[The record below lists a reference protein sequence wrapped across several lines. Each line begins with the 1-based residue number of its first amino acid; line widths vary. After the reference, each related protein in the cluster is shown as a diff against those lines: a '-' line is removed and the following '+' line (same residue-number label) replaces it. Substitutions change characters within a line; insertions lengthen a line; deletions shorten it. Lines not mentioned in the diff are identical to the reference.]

1 MLHHHTITCALRSI
15 AVGTLLAVG
24 PMSCATGPDVSAS
37 VAMPGPPTMVE
48 VSPGVWTA
56 EDYDYPYYYSDG
68 FYWSLRDDVWYR
80 SPYWDRGFVVYPR
93 EQVPAHVVSLRH
105 ESYRRYRAPAEAERV
120 YVPRGERP
128 HGGGGHHH
136 R

>member
-1 MLHHHTITCALRSI
+1 MPHFNRISRVISFGVTAAMLSLG
-15 AVGTLLAVG
+15 AVG
-24 PMSCATGPDVSAS
+24 CATGPEVSAS
-37 VAMPGPPTMVE
+37 VAMAGPPTMVE
-48 VSPGVWTA
+48 VAPGVWAA

-93 EQVPAHVVSLRH
+93 EQVPAHVVGLRH
-105 ESYRRYRAPAEAERV
+105 EQYRRYRAPQEAERV
-120 YVPRGERP
+120 YVPRGEHP
-128 HGGGGHHH
+128 HGGGHHH